1 MTRFA
6 LLIFTLALLAV
17 LAALLGLF
25 GALGSYASG
34 LATGFIYGALTTA
47 ALLACIA
54 FGRRAGRA
62 VALDEPDAGSGLA
75 LVPTSAR
82 LAAAMARDLERGAM
96 FAAAGRTVKRERD
109 GVFLVTQNDYTG
121 MNPWPFSDAQSA
133 VSFCACCAPLEQWQF
148 VPTDVDGR
156 PSRRTA
162 RRADQVA
169 TDVVRVERPRQKQ
182 LTMKGGQ
189 P

>member
-1 MTRFA
+1 MTRFSVA
-6 LLIFTLALLAV
+6 VFTAALLAV

-75 LVPTSAR
+75 LVPTSAAGVGVVR
-82 LAAAMARDLERGAM
+82 VVRSDRPQLTAGADTHTMLQALRTERAHVERGA
-96 FAAAGRTVKRERD
+96 
-109 GVFLVTQNDYTG
+109 
-121 MNPWPFSDAQSA
+121 
-133 VSFCACCAPLEQWQF
+133 
-148 VPTDVDGR
+148 
-156 PSRRTA
+156 
-162 RRADQVA
+162 
-169 TDVVRVERPRQKQ
+169 
-182 LTMKGGQ
+182 
-189 P
+189 